1 MLHVC
6 SYIVA
11 LCYSFTD
18 ILSLCATVLPVRCH
32 SVLKF
37 YRYIV
42 TLCYSFTGILSLYAT
57 VLKVDCHSG
66 LQFYRNIV
74 TLSYSFTGFLSLGA
88 TVLQAYCRSVLQ
100 CHSEPQYFRHIVT
113 PSYIITQSISTSADY
128 HYSELQFY
136 SYFVTQCCSTS
147 CIPILLFL
155 PPTILQV
162 YSIINLSYSSFSISV
177 ILVLS
182 KTVVYIEDI
191 DFVVATTVGVQVGI
205 GAR

>member
-42 TLCYSFTGILSLYAT
+42 TLYYSFTGILSLYAT

-74 TLSYSFTGFLSLGA
+74 TLSYSFTGFLSLCA
-88 TVLQAYCRSVLQ
+88 TVLQVFCHSVLQ
-100 CHSEPQYFRHIVT
+100 FYRHIVGLFYSVT
-113 PSYIITQSISTSADY
+113 LSRSISGTLSLRATSLLSQFLQVLIIITQSSSSTVISLLSVAVPHVY
-128 HYSELQFY
+128 RYCCSCRLQFY
-136 SYFVTQCCSTS
+136 KYTV
-147 CIPILLFL
+147 LL
-155 PPTILQV
+155 I
-162 YSIINLSYSSFSISV
+162 
-177 ILVLS
+177 
-182 KTVVYIEDI
+182 
-191 DFVVATTVGVQVGI
+191 
-205 GAR
+205 

>member
-1 MLHVC
+1 M
-6 SYIVA
+6 
-11 LCYSFTD
+11 
-18 ILSLCATVLPVRCH
+18 
-32 SVLKF
+32 
-37 YRYIV
+37 
-42 TLCYSFTGILSLYAT
+42 
-57 VLKVDCHSG
+57 

-74 TLSYSFTGFLSLGA
+74 TLGYSSKDISSLCD
-88 TVLQAYCRSVLQ
+88 TVLQVYCHSVLQFHRYIVTLCYSSIDILSLCATFLQTYCRSVLQ

-136 SYFVTQCCSTS
+136 SYFVTQCCSSS

-205 GAR
+205 GARYS